1 MDVIEMNKLDQLQNS
16 VDYYGGG
23 HIKPCRGYSKRCD
36 DAAG

>member
-1 MDVIEMNKLDQLQNS
+1 MDVPVMDKLDQLQNS
-16 VDYYGGG
+16 VDYYGG